1 VSCGWGPVMTDLDNA
16 ADFLSDLLG
25 WAKKAGAD
33 GADALLVESSGQSA
47 TWRLGKLD
55 NVERAESC
63 DLGLRV
69 FIDKRHAIVS
79 TGDLA
84 RASLERLIE
93 RALAI
98 ANAVP
103 EDPHAGLADPDQVA
117 HALPRLDLDD
127 GQEPDTDTL
136 ARQAAIAEDAARA
149 HPGITNSEGAE
160 ARWSRARTTLVAT
173 NGFVGASARSSHSIG
188 VSVIAA
194 ANGAMERDY
203 EYRTKVRSRD
213 LPEPAEVGRTAAERA
228 VARLNPRKSRSKAVP
243 IVFDPRVAGS
253 IVRHLA
259 SAISGP
265 AVARGTTFLKD
276 RLGQAVFAAG
286 VTIVDDPLRPDGLR
300 SRAFDAEGIR
310 AERRRLIDGGAL
322 TTWLLDC
329 ASARQL
335 GLSTTGHAVRDV
347 SSAPSPAPANAYIE
361 PGSQSPD
368 ALISDVKEGLYVI
381 EMLGMG
387 VNMVTGDYSRGAT
400 GFWIENGAIGWPVSE
415 VTIAGNLA
423 EMFAQLT
430 PASDL
435 EFRYGI
441 DSPTLRIDGMTVAG
455 R

>member
-1 VSCGWGPVMTDLDNA
+1 MSNPDNSF
-16 ADFLSDLLG
+16 DFLGDLL
-25 WAKKAGAD
+25 ARARKAGAD
-33 GADALLVESSGQSA
+33 AADALLVESSGQSA
-47 TWRLGKLD
+47 TWRLGKLE

-69 FIDKRHAIVS
+69 FVGRRQAIVS

-84 RASLERLIE
+84 RASLERLVE

-98 ANAVP
+98 AKAVP
-103 EDPHAGLADPDQVA
+103 EDPHAGLADPDQIA
-117 HALPRLDLDD
+117 RDLPGLELDD
-127 GQEPDTDTL
+127 GREPDTDAL
-136 ARQAAIAEDAARA
+136 ARQAAVAEEAALA

-173 NGFVGASARSSHSIG
+173 NGFSGASARSSHSIG
-188 VSVIAA
+188 ASVIAA

-203 EYRTKVRSRD
+203 EYRTKVRARD
-213 LPEPAEVGRTAAERA
+213 LPDPAEIGRKAAERA
-228 VARLNPRKSRSKAVP
+228 VARLNPRKSESKAVP

-253 IVRHLA
+253 VVRHLA
-259 SAISGP
+259 GAISGA
-265 AVARGTTFLKD
+265 AVARGTTFLKEK
-276 RLGQAVFAAG
+276 LGQAVFASG
-286 VTIVDDPLRPDGLR
+286 VTIVDDPLRADGLR
-300 SRAFDAEGIR
+300 SRTFDAEGIR
-310 AERRRLIDGGAL
+310 AERRRLVDQGVL

-335 GLSTTGHAVRDV
+335 GLSTTGHAIRDV

-361 PGSQSPD
+361 PGALSRD
-368 ALISDVKEGLYVI
+368 ELISDIKEGLYVI

-423 EMFAQLT
+423 EMFGRLT
-430 PASDL
+430 PARDL

-441 DSPTLRIDGMTVAG
+441 DAPTLRIDGMTVAG

>member
-1 VSCGWGPVMTDLDNA
+1 MSNPDNSF
-16 ADFLSDLLG
+16 DFLGDLL
-25 WAKKAGAD
+25 ARARKAGAD
-33 GADALLVESSGQSA
+33 AADALLVESSGQSA
-47 TWRLGKLD
+47 TWRLGKLE

-69 FIDKRHAIVS
+69 FVGRRQAIVS

-84 RASLERLIE
+84 RASLERLVE

-98 ANAVP
+98 AKAVP
-103 EDPHAGLADPDQVA
+103 EDPHAGLADPDQIA
-117 HALPRLDLDD
+117 RDLPGLELDD
-127 GQEPDTDTL
+127 GREPDTDAL
-136 ARQAAIAEDAARA
+136 ARQAAVAEEAALA

-173 NGFVGASARSSHSIG
+173 NGFSGASARSSHSIG
-188 VSVIAA
+188 ASVIAA

-203 EYRTKVRSRD
+203 EYRTKVRARD
-213 LPEPAEVGRTAAERA
+213 LPDPAEIGRKAAERA
-228 VARLNPRKSRSKAVP
+228 VARLNPRKSESKAVP

-253 IVRHLA
+253 MVRHLA
-259 SAISGP
+259 GAMSGP
-265 AVARGTTFLKD
+265 AVARGTTFLKEK
-276 RLGQAVFAAG
+276 LGQAAFASG
-286 VTIVDDPLRPDGLR
+286 VTIVDDPLRADGLR
-300 SRAFDAEGIR
+300 SRTFDAEGIR
-310 AERRRLIDGGAL
+310 AERRRLVDQGVL

-335 GLSTTGHAVRDV
+335 GLSTTGHAIRDV

-361 PGSQSPD
+361 PGALSRD
-368 ALISDVKEGLYVI
+368 ELISDIKEGLYVI

-423 EMFAQLT
+423 EMFGRLT
-430 PASDL
+430 PARDL

-441 DSPTLRIDGMTVAG
+441 DAPTLRIDGMTVAG